1 MCPEPCCRG
10 LVPMEDLSELTEH
23 DMVAFAFQLQ
33 EDVDIDDVSGSPR
46 PPAPDAPAA
55 AAGPAEVTA
64 AERSRFME
72 MATDPSRGGMTEI
85 EAESV
90 IERQIRKGGTMT
102 GNPLRDA
109 EAQVRELR
117 AEREAQSPRPLP
129 SGWEARTSRSSGR
142 TYYADTATGE
152 TQWEFPD
159 RPADSAGPAG
169 APGMPRTPGRAAAQ
183 PSGAP
188 WRFAAHYHEVKL
200 SGNGAIWPG

>member
-72 MATDPSRGGMTEI
+72 MASDPR
-85 EAESV
+85 
-90 IERQIRKGGTMT
+90 
-102 GNPLRDA
+102 
-109 EAQVRELR
+109 
-117 AEREAQSPRPLP
+117 
-129 SGWEARTSRSSGR
+129 
-142 TYYADTATGE
+142 
-152 TQWEFPD
+152 
-159 RPADSAGPAG
+159 
-169 APGMPRTPGRAAAQ
+169 
-183 PSGAP
+183 
-188 WRFAAHYHEVKL
+188 
-200 SGNGAIWPG
+200 